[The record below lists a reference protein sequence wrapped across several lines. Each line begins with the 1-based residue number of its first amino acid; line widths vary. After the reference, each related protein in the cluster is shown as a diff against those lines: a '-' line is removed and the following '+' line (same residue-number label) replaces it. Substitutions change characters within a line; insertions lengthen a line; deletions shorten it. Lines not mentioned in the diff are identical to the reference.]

1 MDFTGSLLHCTY
13 MGTISNNAI
22 SQTDTEFF
30 DYTNPKFTSDLLRTD
45 VLTTVGGIPQQH
57 GYLVPNTS

>member
-1 MDFTGSLLHCTY
+1 
-13 MGTISNNAI
+13 MGTISNKAT